1 MGEVSETRYP
11 YYRADLARV
20 HHLGFGFH
28 ADACARGVL
37 DSLAPLRDRD
47 GLVVELGCG
56 SGHLTRRLLE
66 GGHRVIA
73 TDASPAMLELARRHA
88 PNVED
93 LRLLSLPDDP
103 IPAADAIVSVG
114 HVLNYLRDEA
124 AIRRA
129 LRAICDALRPGGVL
143 ALDLCDL
150 RWGEIRRN
158 APPSAFVTDDW
169 AIVTR
174 FSVPAPDR
182 FVREITTFIRGKD
195 GAWRRDDERH
205 DNVLIDTSY
214 VPDLL
219 RESGVEA
226 SLGSSFGGEE
236 LPAGLVT
243 VVGRRK

>member
-1 MGEVSETRYP
+1 VSETGDP

-37 DSLAPLRDRD
+37 DSLATVRQRN

-56 SGHLTRRLLE
+56 SGHLTRHLLNA
-66 GGHRVIA
+66 GHRVIA
-73 TDASPAMLELARRHA
+73 TDASPAMLDLARGQL
-88 PNVED
+88 PGVEGC
-93 LRLLSLPDDP
+93 RLLSLPDDP

-158 APPSAFVTDDW
+158 APSYASVNDDW

-174 FSVPAPDR
+174 FSVPAPTQ
-182 FVREITTFIRGKD
+182 FIREITTFIRGEG

-205 DNVLIDTSY
+205 ENVLIDTSY

-219 RESGVEA
+219 RECGVDA
-226 SLGSSFGGEE
+226 TLRSSFGGEE

-243 VVGRRK
+243 VVGRRN

>member
-1 MGEVSETRYP
+1 MTKAGHP
-11 YYRADLARV
+11 YYRADLAQV

-28 ADACARGVL
+28 AEACARGVL
-37 DSLAPLRDRD
+37 DLLAPVRARQ

-56 SGHLTRRLLE
+56 SGHLTRHLLD

-73 TDASPAMLELARRHA
+73 TDASPAMLELARRQA

-93 LRLLSLPDDP
+93 LRLLALPDDP

-114 HVLNYLRDEA
+114 HVLNYLHDEA
-124 AIRRA
+124 AIRRS
-129 LRAICDALRPGGVL
+129 LHAICKALRPGGVL

-150 RWGEIRRN
+150 RWGEVRPN
-158 APPSAFVTDDW
+158 APPYVSVNTDW

-174 FSVPAPDR
+174 FSLPTR
-182 FVREITTFIRGKD
+182 TQFVREITTFLRGEG

-205 DNVLIDTSY
+205 DNVLIDTSF

-219 RESGVEA
+219 RECGVDA
-226 SLGSSFGGEE
+226 TLGSSFGGEE
-236 LPAGLVT
+236 LPTGLVT
-243 VVGRRK
+243 VVGRK

>member
-1 MGEVSETRYP
+1 
-11 YYRADLARV
+11 
-20 HHLGFGFH
+20 
-28 ADACARGVL
+28 VL
-37 DSLAPLRDRD
+37 DLLAPVRGRD

-56 SGHLTRRLLE
+56 SGHLTRHLLE

-73 TDASPAMLELARRHA
+73 TDASPAMLELARGQV
-88 PNVED
+88 PGVEEF
-93 LRLLSLPDDP
+93 RLLSLPGDP

-114 HVLNYLRDEA
+114 HVLNYLPDEA

-129 LRAICDALRPGGVL
+129 LRAVCDALRPGGVL

-158 APPSAFVTDDW
+158 ASPHAFVNDDW

-174 FSVPAPDR
+174 FSLPSPR
-182 FVREITTFIRGKD
+182 QFVREITTFIRGKD

-205 DNVLIDTSY
+205 DNVLIDTSC

-219 RESGVEA
+219 RECGVDA
-226 SLGSSFGGEE
+226 TLGSSFGGEG

-243 VVGRRK
+243 VVGRK